1 VRQLL
6 DHLGLATCHIL
17 GTSMGGVYALATAAV
32 MPGRIKRL
40 TLVSTIAEL
49 QTRRSLDG
57 LESDMKSVLAIARR
71 SRPVALALLKLIV
84 RDDPKRYLERRVA
97 KLPVADQHLYQDVAF
112 YQMSVNALRENM
124 RQGLAT
130 MFHDFM
136 LLARP
141 WPIDLARVT
150 VPVDCWHGALDI
162 TSPIGGVEE
171 LANRLPDCRTC
182 FMPDETHMMI
192 YRHWHTIVSL
202 MLSDERPRRDLMS
215 VG

>member
-1 VRQLL
+1 
-6 DHLGLATCHIL
+6 
-17 GTSMGGVYALATAAV
+17 